1 VEGLKRTYKLQYRH
15 SLPCRVLLLP
25 KEWTRTTEDPILR
38 LCGLGSNSTDA
49 CDLPEL
55 SMCKQ
60 QSQEPNNRLE
70 GSQQAH
76 IENVQLI
83 NQDILCTTKTWILK
97 PLKLQNVFISGL
109 PILWPERFTA
119 DEDRKFIA
127 IQKSL
132 VASPLMRYQLVS
144 KEELRM
150 LQFTRST
157 DVENSARV

>member
-1 VEGLKRTYKLQYRH
+1 
-15 SLPCRVLLLP
+15 
-25 KEWTRTTEDPILR
+25 
-38 LCGLGSNSTDA
+38 
-49 CDLPEL
+49 
-55 SMCKQ
+55 
-60 QSQEPNNRLE
+60 LE
-70 GSQQAH
+70 Y
-76 IENVQLI
+76 VQLI
-83 NQDILCTTKTWILK
+83 DQGILCTTKTWILK

-144 KEELRM
+144 KEELRI

-157 DVENSARV
+157 DVENSAKV